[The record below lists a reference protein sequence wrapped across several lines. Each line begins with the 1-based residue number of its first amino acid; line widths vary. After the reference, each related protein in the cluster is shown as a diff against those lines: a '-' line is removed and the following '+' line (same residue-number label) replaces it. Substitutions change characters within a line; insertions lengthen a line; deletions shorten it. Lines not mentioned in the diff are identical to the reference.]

1 MSDMERSKY
10 SAAPALVGY
19 VYQCRL
25 ALLMALRRV
34 KTDPCL
40 NLSIE
45 TLDDVVF
52 EKEGI
57 PVEIIQTKHHMSR
70 KANLTD
76 GSADLWKTIRIW
88 CDLYRGGLT
97 QARPVLCMM
106 TTANAPEGSAA
117 YYLRAENRNV
127 VMAERL
133 LLQTAQTSVSQTNK
147 DAYAVFLELSPESR
161 QELLGSVIILDQGP
175 LIEDIDR
182 LSREALWSACH
193 RSKIEQFLVYLE
205 GWWFK
210 RILKH
215 LLSDKPIPI
224 LGEELDS
231 QLNELCEQFKS
242 DALPIYEDLKT
253 ATVDSQLYQDYI
265 FVHQLKL
272 IDIGSKRMASAIN
285 NYYRAFEQRSRWVR
299 EELLLVGDLEYYE
312 QRLIEEWEIHF
323 ETMRENLG
331 EDAVDSEKIKAGR
344 IIYDWVEKEADIPI
358 RPRCNEPFITRGSY
372 HMLADKR
379 EVGWHVE
386 FRSRLVELLEGR
398 GALK

>member
-1 MSDMERSKY
+1 
-10 SAAPALVGY
+10 
-19 VYQCRL
+19 
-25 ALLMALRRV
+25 
-34 KTDPCL
+34 
-40 NLSIE
+40 
-45 TLDDVVF
+45 
-52 EKEGI
+52 
-57 PVEIIQTKHHMSR
+57 
-70 KANLTD
+70 
-76 GSADLWKTIRIW
+76 
-88 CDLYRGGLT
+88 
-97 QARPVLCMM
+97 MM

-231 QLNELCEQFKS
+231 QLNELREQFKS

-344 IIYDWVEKEADIPI
+344 IIYDLVEKEADIPI